1 MLVMLLVIDQ
11 ALHNI
16 RSNPSGNDPSI
27 AKIASGQMYIAS
39 EVETKDGEEWIKLHP
54 QTLHTHRLP
63 DKPCWMAVYLN
74 NETHFLKRVD
84 NISTDSEDK

>member
-1 MLVMLLVIDQ
+1 MRGEYDVDQ

-16 RSNPSGNDPSI
+16 RSNPSASEQSI

-39 EVETKDGEEWIKLHP
+39 EVMTKEGEEWIKLHP

-63 DKPCWMAVYLN
+63 DKSCWMAVYLN
-74 NETHFLKRVD
+74 NETHFLKRMD
-84 NISTDSEDK
+84 STEN